1 MKRLI
6 SAVLCLMFI
15 LTAYSGSVQ
24 AKGNDISAV
33 SEQEYTRIGEDYEIF
48 DDNVLLSKRDG
59 SVWTW
64 VINKD
69 SLKTL
74 DCYIAE
80 MFQIPG
86 LQDVKQFRYKSPE
99 ENSRAIIN
107 YVALKKDGTVWYWDS
122 KITETDT
129 AIIHS
134 PMGTPSPITELNQV
148 TSLVADFFY
157 DNSNFKTLFVLKS
170 DGSVWSWGS
179 EIGGA
184 SSIPIQSKL
193 IDDVVSISSANG
205 FAYAVKKDGSV
216 WKWSTSDYLPHNNSK
231 DKGPE
236 QVKGLSDIVKIETGA
251 YPNYAY
257 KKDGTVWSWSAYNSA
272 SVPEQLHG
280 ATGARSIAEFST
292 MLQDRF
298 IDSIYALRTDGQ
310 LWSVYNDDKV
320 FPGLTDIASVHNKV
334 KDRYSKWYYAL
345 KKDQTLWAW
354 EDDYY
359 SLPKLVVFTKGTA
372 AGYRSGTVGQPT
384 GDRPGTTGTPTSD
397 RTGTATQSTGNRNG
411 TTGTPIG
418 GQTGKKTQPT
428 GSLPATG
435 DQATG
440 DGSGTTSTS
449 TVDRSGTKAQSA
461 IRMPEINLFPFIT
474 ILQPGGQQFITA
486 SNVLPGTKITY
497 TIEDPSIG
505 TLSNVNG
512 IPVITANKS
521 GQTVVR
527 ATATRAG
534 FPNETAYFLLYVMD
548 SSMSPNT
555 YLTAVGSIP
564 DADRQNPV
572 IVEGLT
578 QAGELV
584 ITAATSE
591 KVAPVNG
598 QLVVTPEL
606 MDRLAG
612 NASKAKLAVKQALS
626 ENRITLARELMVNAE
641 ILLLSGQN
649 EYIFKLYKDSLV
661 GRKGIDYITVH
672 AGDAKLMLNVATA
685 DRLFD
690 SRTVI
695 VIRLV
700 QADKGGYRV
709 QFSDEEGQE
718 LSSVSSN
725 ILLILPA
732 KQTNATHTSVFYSN
746 GKKVQPIGGKFNPSQ
761 NGIEA
766 EINRSGTYFVDENPK
781 SFPDVD
787 DRDPELQ
794 QAVQFLASKGIVTG
808 KENGNFETD
817 SLLTRAEFTAMLVRA
832 FYALDETATESFS
845 DVHPPQWHHPYIASS
860 EKKHIVEGYPDGT
873 FKPDK
878 TISREEMT
886 AIGARYLHEKK
897 HYYYPA
903 NPEDYL
909 SQFVDKETISNWAK
923 PTMSLAVK
931 QRLID
936 VPANKRINAREAVT
950 RGEAVRMLYRL
961 YLLL

>member
-15 LTAYSGSVQ
+15 LTAHSGTVQ
-24 AKGNDISAV
+24 AKGDNVSVV
-33 SEQEYTRIGEDYEIF
+33 SEQYYTRIGEDYDIL
-48 DDNVLLSKRDG
+48 DDNVLLAKNDG

-74 DCYIAE
+74 DCYIGE

-86 LQDVKQFRYKSPE
+86 LQDVKEFRYKSPE
-99 ENSRAIIN
+99 ENGRAIIN

-193 IDDVVSISSANG
+193 LDDVVSISSANG

-216 WKWSTSDYLPHNNSK
+216 WKWSTSDYLSHNISK

-236 QVKGLSDIVKIETGA
+236 QVKGLSDIFKIETGA

-257 KKDGTVWSWSAYNSA
+257 KKDGTVWSWSAYNST

-280 ATGARSIAEFST
+280 ATGERSIVEFST

-320 FPGLTDIASVHNKV
+320 FQGLTDIVSIHNKV

-372 AGYRSGTVGQPT
+372 AGYRSGETGQPT
-384 GDRPGTTGTPTSD
+384 GDQTRVTGTPTGNRS
-397 RTGTATQSTGNRNG
+397 GTATQPTGNRNG

-418 GQTGKKTQPT
+418 GQTEKTTQPT
-428 GSLPATG
+428 GSLPAAG

-440 DGSGTTSTS
+440 DSSGA
-449 TVDRSGTKAQSA
+449 KAKPA
-461 IRMPEINLFPFIT
+461 IRTTPEISLFPFIT
-474 ILQPGGQQFITA
+474 MLQPGGQQIITA

-497 TIEDPSIG
+497 TIDDPSIG
-505 TLSNVNG
+505 TISNVNG
-512 IPVITANKS
+512 IPVITAKKS

-527 ATATRAG
+527 VTATRAG
-534 FPNETAYFLLYVMD
+534 FPNETAYFLLYVVDGSVMF
-548 SSMSPNT
+548 NT
-555 YLTAVGSIP
+555 YLTAIGSIP
-564 DADRQNPV
+564 SADRQNPV

-584 ITAATSE
+584 ITAASSE
-591 KVAPVNG
+591 KPTPVNG
-598 QLVVTPEL
+598 QLVITPEL
-606 MDRLAG
+606 IDRLAG

-626 ENRITLARELMVNAE
+626 ENRITLARELIVNAE
-641 ILLLSGQN
+641 ILPTSGQN

-661 GRKGIDYITVH
+661 GRKDINYITIH
-672 AGDAKLMLNVATA
+672 AGDAKLVLNVATA

-700 QADKGGYRV
+700 QADKGGYHV
-709 QFSDEEGQE
+709 QFSDEQGQE
-718 LSSVSSN
+718 LSNVSSN

-746 GKKVQPIGGKFNPSQ
+746 GKKAQPIGGKFNPSQ

-808 KENGNFETD
+808 KESGNFEPD

-931 QRLID
+931 QHLID

-950 RGEAVRMLYRL
+950 RGEAARMLYRL

>member
-15 LTAYSGSVQ
+15 LTAHSGTVQ
-24 AKGNDISAV
+24 AKGDNVSAV
-33 SEQEYTRIGEDYEIF
+33 SEQHYTRIGEDYDIL
-48 DDNVLLSKRDG
+48 DDNVLLAKNDG

-64 VINKD
+64 VINKE
-69 SLKTL
+69 SLKTS
-74 DCYIAE
+74 DYYIGE

-122 KITETDT
+122 KITETDA

-148 TSLVADFFY
+148 TSLVADFYY

-179 EIGGA
+179 EIGSA
-184 SSIPIQSKL
+184 SSNPIQSKL
-193 IDDVVSISSANG
+193 FDDVVSISSANG

-216 WKWSTSDYLPHNNSK
+216 WKWSTSDYLPHNISK

-280 ATGARSIAEFST
+280 ATGARSIVEFST
-292 MLQDRF
+292 MLQDQF

-310 LWSVYNDDKV
+310 LWSVYNEDKV
-320 FPGLTDIASVHNKV
+320 FQGLMDIVSIHNKV

-372 AGYRSGTVGQPT
+372 VGYRSGTVGQPT
-384 GDRPGTTGTPTSD
+384 GDQTGATGTSTGDHSGTT
-397 RTGTATQSTGNRNG
+397 TQPTGNRNG
-411 TTGTPIG
+411 TTGTPTG
-418 GQTGKKTQPT
+418 GQTEKTNQPT
-428 GSLPATG
+428 SSRPGTG
-435 DQATG
+435 EQATG
-440 DGSGTTSTS
+440 DGSGAKAKPVIRTT
-449 TVDRSGTKAQSA
+449 
-461 IRMPEINLFPFIT
+461 PEISLFPFIT
-474 ILQPGGQQFITA
+474 MLQPGGQQIITA
-486 SNVLPGTKITY
+486 SNMLPGTKITY
-497 TIEDPSIG
+497 TIDDPSIG
-505 TLSNVNG
+505 TISNVNG

-527 ATATRAG
+527 ATVTRAG
-534 FPNETAYFLLYVMD
+534 FPDETAYFLLYVVD
-548 SSMSPNT
+548 GSMLSNT
-555 YLTAVGSIP
+555 YLTAIGSIP

-578 QAGELV
+578 QAGEIV
-584 ITAATSE
+584 ITAASSE
-591 KVAPVNG
+591 EVAPVNG
-598 QLVVTPEL
+598 QFVITTEL
-606 MDRLAG
+606 MGQLAG

-626 ENRITLARELMVNAE
+626 ENRITLARELIVNAE
-641 ILLLSGQN
+641 ILPSSGQN

-661 GRKGIDYITVH
+661 GRKDIDYITIH
-672 AGDAKLMLNVATA
+672 AGDAKLVLNVATA

-709 QFSDEEGQE
+709 QFSDEQGQQ
-718 LSSVSSN
+718 LSNVSSN

-746 GKKVQPIGGKFNPSQ
+746 GKKAQPIGGKFNPSQ

-808 KENGNFETD
+808 KENGNFEPD

-931 QRLID
+931 QHLID

-950 RGEAVRMLYRL
+950 RGEAARMLYRL

>member
-1 MKRLI
+1 MKRLMAALL
-6 SAVLCLMFI
+6 SLMLI
-15 LTAYSGSVQ
+15 LTALSGSVQ

-33 SEQEYTRIGEDYEIF
+33 SEQEYTRIGEDYDIL
-48 DDNVLLSKRDG
+48 DDNVLMAKNDG

-74 DCYIAE
+74 DYYIAE

-86 LQDVKQFRYKSPE
+86 LQDVKQFRYKSHE
-99 ENSRAIIN
+99 KNSRAIIN

-122 KITETDT
+122 KITETDA

-148 TSLVADFFY
+148 TSLVADFYY

-193 IDDVVSISSANG
+193 LDDVVSISSANG
-205 FAYAVKKDGSV
+205 YAYAVKKDGSV
-216 WKWSTSDYLPHNNSK
+216 WKWSTSDYLPHNISK
-231 DKGPE
+231 DKVPE
-236 QVKGLSDIVKIETGA
+236 QVKGLSDIVNIEVGA
-251 YPNYAY
+251 YPNFAY

-280 ATGARSIAEFST
+280 ATGARSIVEFST

-310 LWSVYNDDKV
+310 LWSVYNEDKV
-320 FPGLTDIASVHNKV
+320 FQGLTNIVSIHNKV
-334 KDRYSKWYYAL
+334 QDKYSKWYYAL

-372 AGYRSGTVGQPT
+372 AGYRSGETGQPT
-384 GDRPGTTGTPTSD
+384 GTGTPTSD
-397 RTGTATQSTGNRNG
+397 RSGTATQPTDSRNG
-411 TTGTPIG
+411 TTGTPTG
-418 GQTGKKTQPT
+418 GQNEKTTQPA
-428 GSLPATG
+428 GSRPATG
-435 DQATG
+435 GQATG
-440 DGSGTTSTS
+440 DRTGTTNKPTG
-449 TVDRSGTKAQSA
+449 DHPETKAQPAVRTSL
-461 IRMPEINLFPFIT
+461 EISLFPFIT
-474 ILQPGGQQFITA
+474 MLQPGGQQIITA
-486 SNVLPGTKITY
+486 SNMLPGTKITY
-497 TIEDPSIG
+497 TIDDPSIG

-512 IPVITANKS
+512 IAVVTANKS
-521 GQTVVR
+521 GQTFVR

-534 FPNETAYFLLYVMD
+534 FPDGTAYFLLCVVD
-548 SSMSPNT
+548 GSMLSNT
-555 YLTAVGSIP
+555 YLTAVRSIP
-564 DADRQNPV
+564 DADRQNPI

-584 ITAATSE
+584 ITAASSE

-626 ENRITLARELMVNAE
+626 ENRITLARELIVNAE
-641 ILLLSGQN
+641 ILPLSGQN

-661 GRKGIDYITVH
+661 GRKDIDYITVH
-672 AGDAKLMLNVATA
+672 AGDVKLVLNVTTA

-700 QADKGGYRV
+700 QENNGGYRV
-709 QFSDEEGQE
+709 QFSDEQGQE
-718 LSSVSSN
+718 LSNVSTN

-746 GKKVQPIGGKFNPSQ
+746 GKKAQPIGGKFNPSQ

-808 KENGNFETD
+808 KENGNFEPD
-817 SLLTRAEFTAMLVRA
+817 SPLTRAEFTAMLVRA

-909 SQFVDKETISNWAK
+909 NQFVDKETISNWAK

-931 QRLID
+931 QHLID

-950 RGEAVRMLYRL
+950 RGEAARMLYRL

>member
-1 MKRLI
+1 MKRLMAALL
-6 SAVLCLMFI
+6 SLVLI
-15 LTAYSGSVQ
+15 LTAHSGTIQ
-24 AKGNDISAV
+24 AKGNDTSAV
-33 SEQEYTRIGEDYEIF
+33 SEQQYTRIGEDYDILDE
-48 DDNVLLSKRDG
+48 NVLLAKNNG

-69 SLKTL
+69 FSKTL

-86 LQDVKQFRYKSPE
+86 LQDVKQFRYKSQE
-99 ENSRAIIN
+99 ENSRAILN

-122 KITETDT
+122 KITETDA

-134 PMGTPSPITELNQV
+134 PMGTPSPIKELNHV
-148 TSLVADFFY
+148 TSLVADFYY

-193 IDDVVSISSANG
+193 LDDVVSISSANG

-216 WKWSTSDYLPHNNSK
+216 WRWSTSDYLPDYISK

-280 ATGARSIAEFST
+280 ATGARSIVEFST
-292 MLQDRF
+292 MLQDQF
-298 IDSIYALRTDGQ
+298 IDSIYALRADDQ

-320 FPGLTDIASVHNKV
+320 FLGLTDIASVHNKV

-354 EDDYY
+354 EDNIY
-359 SLPKLVVFTKGTA
+359 SLPKLVVFTKETA
-372 AGYRSGTVGQPT
+372 AGNRS
-384 GDRPGTTGTPTSD
+384 
-397 RTGTATQSTGNRNG
+397 GTATQPTGNRTVVKN
-411 TTGTPIG
+411 
-418 GQTGKKTQPT
+418 QPT
-428 GSLPATG
+428 GSRPETT
-435 DQATG
+435 DQPTAG
-440 DGSGTTSTS
+440 
-449 TVDRSGTKAQSA
+449 RSETKAQPV
-461 IRMPEINLFPFIT
+461 IRTSPEISLFPFIT
-474 ILQPGGQQFITA
+474 MLKPGEQQTITA

-497 TIEDPSIG
+497 TIGDPSIG

-512 IPVITANKS
+512 IPIVTANKS
-521 GQTVVR
+521 GQTIVR

-534 FPNETAYFLLYVMD
+534 FPDETAYFLLYIVEG
-548 SSMSPNT
+548 SMLSDT
-555 YLTAVGSIP
+555 YFTAVRSIP
-564 DADRQNPV
+564 DADKKNSV

-584 ITAATSE
+584 ITAASSE
-591 KVAPVNG
+591 KPTPVNG
-598 QLVVTPEL
+598 QLLITPEL
-606 MDRLAG
+606 IDRLAG
-612 NASKAKLAVKQALS
+612 NASKAKSAVKQALS
-626 ENRITLARELMVNAE
+626 ENRIALARELIVNAE
-641 ILLLSGQN
+641 ILPSPGQN

-661 GRKGIDYITVH
+661 GRKDIDYITVL
-672 AGDAKLMLNVATA
+672 AGDAKLVLNVATA

-690 SRTVI
+690 SLPVI

-700 QADKGGYRV
+700 KENNGGYRV
-709 QFSDEEGQE
+709 QFSDEQGQE
-718 LSSVSSN
+718 LPNISSN

-746 GKKVQPIGGKFNPSQ
+746 GKKARPIGGKFNPSQ
-761 NGIEA
+761 NGMEA
-766 EINRSGTYFVDENPK
+766 EINRSGAYFVDENSK

-808 KENGNFETD
+808 KNNGNFEPD

-845 DVHPPQWHHPYIASS
+845 DVHPSQWHHPYIASS

-873 FKPDK
+873 FKPDH

-886 AIGARYLHEKK
+886 AIGARSLHEKK
-897 HYYYPA
+897 HYFYPT
-903 NPEDYL
+903 NTEDYL
-909 SQFVDKETISNWAK
+909 NQFVDKETISNWAK

-936 VPANKRINAREAVT
+936 VPADKRIKAREAVT
-950 RGEAVRMLYRL
+950 RGEAARMLYRL
-961 YLLL
+961 YLQL

>member
-6 SAVLCLMFI
+6 SAVLCLMLI
-15 LTAYSGSVQ
+15 LTAHSGWVQ

-33 SEQEYTRIGEDYEIF
+33 SEQEYTRIGEDYDIL
-48 DDNVLLSKRDG
+48 DDNVLMAKNDG

-74 DCYIAE
+74 DYYIAE

-86 LQDVKQFRYKSPE
+86 LQDVKQFRYKSHE
-99 ENSRAIIN
+99 KNSRAIIN

-122 KITETDT
+122 KITETDA

-148 TSLVADFFY
+148 TSLVADFYY

-193 IDDVVSISSANG
+193 LDDVVSISSANG
-205 FAYAVKKDGSV
+205 YAYAVKKDGSV
-216 WKWSTSDYLPHNNSK
+216 WKWSTSDYLPHNISK

-257 KKDGTVWSWSAYNSA
+257 KKDGTVWSWLAYNSA

-280 ATGARSIAEFST
+280 ATGARSIVEFST

-298 IDSIYALRTDGQ
+298 IDSIYALRMDGQ
-310 LWSVYNDDKV
+310 LWSVYNEDKV
-320 FPGLTDIASVHNKV
+320 FQGLTDIVSIHNKV
-334 KDRYSKWYYAL
+334 KDKYSKWYYAL

-372 AGYRSGTVGQPT
+372 AGYRSGETGQPT
-384 GDRPGTTGTPTSD
+384 GDQTGVTGTPTGDHS
-397 RTGTATQSTGNRNG
+397 GTATQPMGSRNG
-411 TTGTPIG
+411 TTGTPTG
-418 GQTGKKTQPT
+418 GQNEKTTQPA
-428 GSLPATG
+428 GSRPATG
-435 DQATG
+435 GQATG
-440 DGSGTTSTS
+440 E
-449 TVDRSGTKAQSA
+449 RSGTKAQPV
-461 IRMPEINLFPFIT
+461 IRTAPEISLFPFIT
-474 ILQPGGQQFITA
+474 MLQPGGQQIITA
-486 SNVLPGTKITY
+486 SNMLPGTQITY
-497 TIEDPSIG
+497 TIDDPSIG
-505 TLSNVNG
+505 TISNVNG

-527 ATATRAG
+527 VTATRAA
-534 FPNETAYFLLYVMD
+534 FPDETAYFLLYVMD
-548 SSMSPNT
+548 GSMLTNT

-584 ITAATSE
+584 ITAASSE
-591 KVAPVNG
+591 EAALVNG
-598 QLVVTPEL
+598 QLVITPEL
-606 MDRLAG
+606 IDRLAG

-626 ENRITLARELMVNAE
+626 ENRITLARELTVNAE
-641 ILLLSGQN
+641 IVPTSGLS
-649 EYIFKLYKDSLV
+649 EYIFKLYKDSFM
-661 GRKGIDYITVH
+661 GQKDIDYITIH
-672 AGDAKLMLNVATA
+672 AGNAKLVLNVATA

-695 VIRLV
+695 VIRLIK
-700 QADKGGYRV
+700 ANNGGFQV
-709 QFSDEEGQE
+709 QFSDEQGQE
-718 LSSVSSN
+718 LPNVSNN

-746 GKKVQPIGGKFNPSQ
+746 GKKAQPIGGKFNPSQ

-808 KENGNFETD
+808 KENGNFEPD
-817 SLLTRAEFTAMLVRA
+817 SPLTRAEFTAMLVRA

-897 HYYYPA
+897 HYHYPT
-903 NPEDYL
+903 NPEYYL
-909 SQFVDKETISNWAK
+909 NQFVDKETISNWAK

-931 QRLID
+931 QQLID

-950 RGEAVRMLYRL
+950 RGEAARMLYRL

>member
-1 MKRLI
+1 MKRFI

-15 LTAYSGSVQ
+15 LTVAHSGTVQ
-24 AKGNDISAV
+24 AKGDNVSAI
-33 SEQEYTRIGEDYEIF
+33 SEQHYTRIGEDYEVF

-69 SLKTL
+69 YLETS
-74 DCYIAE
+74 DYYIAE
-80 MFQIPG
+80 MLQIPG
-86 LQDVKQFRYKSPE
+86 LQDVKQFRYKSRE
-99 ENSRAIIN
+99 KKNSREIIN

-122 KITETDT
+122 KVTETYGT
-129 AIIHS
+129 TIHS
-134 PMGTPSPITELNQV
+134 PMGTPSPITELNHV

-157 DNSNFKTLFVLKS
+157 DNSNFKTLFVLRS

-179 EIGGA
+179 ELGGV
-184 SSIPIQSKL
+184 SSIPIQSRL
-193 IDDVVSISSANG
+193 LDDVVSISSANG
-205 FAYAVKKDGSV
+205 FAYAIKKDGSV
-216 WKWSTSDYLPHNNSK
+216 WKWSTSDYLPHNISK
-231 DKGPE
+231 DKRPE

-251 YPNYAY
+251 YPNFAY
-257 KKDGTVWSWSAYNSA
+257 KKDGTVWDWSAYNSA

-280 ATGARSIAEFST
+280 ATGARSIVEFST

-298 IDSIYALRTDGQ
+298 IDSIYALRTDDQ

-320 FPGLTDIASVHNKV
+320 FQGLTDIVSIHNKV

-359 SLPKLVVFTKGTA
+359 SLPKLVVFTKGTV
-372 AGYRSGTVGQPT
+372 AGYGSGEAEQPTGGVIGTPT
-384 GDRPGTTGTPTSD
+384 GDRSGTTGQPTDS
-397 RTGTATQSTGNRNG
+397 RNG

-418 GQTGKKTQPT
+418 GQTEKTKQPT
-428 GSLPATG
+428 GSRPDAGDRATG
-435 DQATG
+435 ETGTTNQLTG
-440 DGSGTTSTS
+440 D
-449 TVDRSGTKAQSA
+449 RSETKTQPAVRNS
-461 IRMPEINLFPFIT
+461 PEISLFPFIT
-474 ILQPGGQQFITA
+474 MLQPGGQQIITA
-486 SNVLPGTKITY
+486 SNVLTGTQITY
-497 TIEDPSIG
+497 TIDDPSIG
-505 TLSNVNG
+505 TISNVNG
-512 IPVITANKS
+512 IPVITAKKS

-527 ATATRAG
+527 VTATRAG
-534 FPNETAYFLLYVMD
+534 FPDETAYFLLYVVD
-548 SSMSPNT
+548 GSILSNT

-584 ITAATSE
+584 ITAASSGE
-591 KVAPVNG
+591 VAPVNG
-598 QLVVTPEL
+598 QLVVTTEL

-626 ENRITLARELMVNAE
+626 ENRITLARELIVNAE
-641 ILLLSGQN
+641 ILPSSGQN
-649 EYIFKLYKDSLV
+649 EYIFKLYKNSFT
-661 GRKGIDYITVH
+661 GRKDIDYITIQ
-672 AGDAKLMLNVATA
+672 AGDAKLVLNVVTA

-695 VIRLV
+695 VIRLI
-700 QADKGGYRV
+700 QANNGGFQV
-709 QFSDEEGQE
+709 LFSDEQGQE
-718 LSSVSSN
+718 LPNVSSN
-725 ILLILPA
+725 ILIILPA

-746 GKKVQPIGGKFNPSQ
+746 GKKAQPIGGKFNPSQ

-766 EINRSGTYFVDENPK
+766 EINRSGTYFVDDNPK

-808 KENGNFETD
+808 KENGNFEPD
-817 SLLTRAEFTAMLVRA
+817 SPLTRAEFTAMLVRA

-909 SQFVDKETISNWAK
+909 NQFIDKETISNWAK

-931 QRLID
+931 QHLID

-950 RGEAVRMLYRL
+950 RGEAARMLYRL
-961 YLLL
+961 YLLV